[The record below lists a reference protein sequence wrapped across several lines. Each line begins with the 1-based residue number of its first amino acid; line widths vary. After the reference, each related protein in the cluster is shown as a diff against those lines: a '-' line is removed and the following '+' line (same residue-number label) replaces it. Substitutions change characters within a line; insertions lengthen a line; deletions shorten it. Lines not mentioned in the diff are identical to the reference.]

1 MAVAKTVFGSL
12 AVAILC
18 LGCGTGGDGTVQ
30 VNTEALMN
38 PDGPEMNKTA
48 PDEFRAKFE
57 TSAGDFVIDVKR
69 ELGPN
74 GVDRFYNLVRNGF
87 YNEQR
92 FFRVVPGFVAQW
104 GMHGDPEVTAK
115 WDNATIP
122 DDPPKSNNKTGTI
135 TYASKGPNT
144 RTTQLFL
151 NLGDNPH
158 LDQGYPPFGT
168 ITEGVETIQA
178 INAEYREKPSQQQ
191 IGERGNKYLTKL
203 FPNLDYIKTAYILE

>member
-122 DDPPKSNNKTGTI
+122 DDPSKSNNKTGTI